1 MLARILADAIVVAHL
16 AFIAFVLVGGAWV
29 LLRPRV
35 AWVHLPAVAWVAYAE
50 LSATICPL
58 TPLENVLRRRAG
70 DAGYDGGFVEHYVI
84 PVIYPAGLTPDIQWT
99 LGAVVIAV
107 NLAVYAI
114 AWRRRSENETS
125 GRDQLAMRL
134 HAHQNAQADEKR
146 HHRGATVGD
155 ERQRNA
161 HDG

>member
-1 MLARILADAIVVAHL
+1 VLARILADAIVIAHL
-16 AFIAFVLVGGAWV
+16 AFIAFVLVGGIWV
-29 LLRPRV
+29 LARPRL
-35 AWVHLPAVAWVAYAE
+35 AWLHLPAVAWAAYAE

-58 TPLENVLRRRAG
+58 TPLENALRRRAG

-84 PVIYPAGLTPDIQWT
+84 PVIYPAGLTPRVQWM
-99 LGAVVIAV
+99 LGALVIAI

-114 AWRRRSENETS
+114 AWRRRLGSS

-134 HAHQNAQADEKR
+134 HAHQHAEADEKR
-146 HHRGATVGD
+146 HHRGAAVGD
-155 ERQRNA
+155 ERQRDA

>member
-1 MLARILADAIVVAHL
+1 VLARILADAIVVAHL

-84 PVIYPAGLTPDIQWT
+84 PVIYPAGLTPEIQST

-107 NLAVYAI
+107 NFAVYAI
-114 AWRRRSENETS
+114 AWRRRSEKGAS
-125 GRDQLAMRL
+125 GRHQLAMRL

-146 HHRGATVGD
+146 HHGGAAVGD